1 MPPNAGY
8 RHASSR
14 PSISIPGS
22 RATMTR
28 LSSYAAYRL
37 RVVRVGLVLSWLG
50 LITLTGWS
58 LWRNEPRSRML
69 IAALLAAALVI
80 LTVVPWRRT
89 LETPLAD
96 ILLTLGS
103 AIAIIGLVIVELPRT
118 GTPVGVGYL
127 LVVLFAAAT
136 ITSDLLVV
144 LTSALALAA
153 YSYAAVTP
161 PDATIG
167 GSALLISTFAA
178 ACVLV
183 FLLAGGIKS
192 RLHEAGIEIAQF
204 ERRERE
210 LADKERELSRMYDI
224 SRTIGAGS
232 NLGEVLPELVGR
244 MARVVH
250 AELGL
255 VALYVPDEE
264 LLRVMSPIWVK
275 GHVIPSDPV
284 DVALTERTL
293 ITGAFISSESACV
306 DGGESACDD
315 RLLADLDV
323 RRAVAVPLRVGARR
337 IGVVLLADTPTRFTP
352 QDVAVIESMSAPAAL
367 VLDQL
372 ARYEQATTEGA
383 KMAELA
389 ELKTEF
395 VSVVS
400 HELRTPLTSIIG
412 TLGTLQR
419 AELQH
424 PDPTARE
431 LIATAGKQTERLR
444 TLIED
449 LLVVSRLDA
458 EALPI
463 RTRTLAAHNFLEEV
477 VDSVPG
483 ARGHVSLS
491 IGTEVERIDADPDH
505 LGRIL
510 RNLVENALK
519 YAEGSPIEVGARVK
533 DDEVLLFVV
542 DHGPGIEYRRRDEIF
557 ERFTQLQD
565 HETRSMGGTGLGLY
579 IVRGLTEAMGGR
591 VWYEPTIGGGATFVV
606 ALRDRTPDPEAAR
619 APGS

>member
-1 MPPNAGY
+1 
-8 RHASSR
+8 
-14 PSISIPGS
+14 
-22 RATMTR
+22 MTR

-37 RVVRVGLVLSWLG
+37 RVVRVGLMLSWLG
-50 LITLTGWS
+50 LITFAGWS

-69 IAALLAAALVI
+69 ITALLAAALLI
-80 LTVVPWRRT
+80 LTFIPWRRT

-103 AIAIIGLVIVELPRT
+103 AIAIIGLVIVELPRS

-136 ITSDLLVV
+136 ITSDLLVI

-306 DGGESACDD
+306 DGGESASDD

-337 IGVVLLADTPTRFTP
+337 IGIVLLADTPTPFTP

-419 AELQH
+419 PELQH

-463 RTRTLAAHNFLEEV
+463 RTRTLAAHNFLQEV
-477 VDSVPG
+477 VEAVPG

-491 IGTEVERIDADPDH
+491 ISPDVERIDADPDH

-519 YAEGSPIEVGARVK
+519 YAEGSPIEVGARRK
-533 DDEVLLFVV
+533 GDEVLLFVV
-542 DHGPGIEYRRRDEIF
+542 DHGPGIEYRKRDEIF

-579 IVRGLTEAMGGR
+579 IVRGLTEAMGGK

-606 ALRDRTPDPEAAR
+606 ALRAR
-619 APGS
+619 ATGAEASPGSGS